1 MEDGIESCRSILI
14 ETDKRYVQG
23 LNDNKSRLYI
33 FVPDNIF
40 AKYDSDS
47 IIDDIF
53 SNLIITNTNEKINDL
68 SSKKN
73 GRIIIFEDKST
84 SSGIYNKL

>member
-14 ETDKRYVQG
+14 ETDKRDLQG
-23 LNDNKSRLYI
+23 LNDHNSRLYI

-40 AKYDSDS
+40 AKYDSNS
-47 IIDDIF
+47 IIDHIF
-53 SNLIITNTNEKINDL
+53 SNVIITDTKERIMELNE
-68 SSKKN
+68 KKN
-73 GRIIIFEDKST
+73 GRIIVFEDNST